1 MANIAVNA
9 TISARD
15 AASKNIKTVNKALGA
30 LGNTASQIGADF
42 RKVALGIAGVAAG
55 VGAFTVSAIK
65 GAAADEA
72 ATAKLTAALKARKL
86 GTDSVLAAVE
96 RQIIA
101 GQKLAFTDDEVRASI
116 EASTR
121 FTKNYSQATKIQNV
135 AMELSRSTGMSL
147 ADATI
152 AVGKAY
158 QGNGGKLL
166 KTLGINA
173 KVIKGQAALN
183 AILAKTKGSAA
194 AYADTLEG
202 SFSVVSIQ
210 AGELK
215 EQFGAAFLPAVT
227 RLFKGLAPY
236 MERFSGVITAL
247 TPKLQRFADQLVTK
261 ILDKLP
267 MLMGQFEAEFPK
279 AIIKVEQFIDKIG
292 GIGKGADDLLGP
304 GGSITLLVTG
314 IGAAFGGLKGAIAAN
329 LVKDGMD
336 PFTALVVANI
346 AAQIPASLAAAL
358 TGSIVNQAIAAY
370 GAKMAAATVTTTVA
384 GGLGGAAGG
393 VAAGVGGTVATGA
406 AGVAG
411 VSAGVV
417 AGALALPVA
426 IPLALKALGFGEGSL
441 AVSGA
446 DPRLIAAAQAT
457 TNNIYIG
464 TGKVDTVVT
473 DSINRTGT
481 FKRGR

>member
-15 AASKNIKTVNKALGA
+15 AASKNIKTVNKALGT

-135 AMELSRSTGMSL
+135 AMELARATGIDL
-147 ADATI
+147 ATATLQ
-152 AVGKAY
+152 VGKAF

-173 KVIKGQAALN
+173 KTISGQKALN
-183 AILAKTKGSAA
+183 AILAKTKGSAV

-236 MERFSGVITAL
+236 MERFSGIITAI

-279 AIIKVEQFIDKIG
+279 AIIKMEQFIDKIG
-292 GIGKGADDLLGP
+292 GIGKGADALLGP

-346 AAQIPASLAAAL
+346 AAQIPASLAGAI
-358 TGSIVNQAIAAY
+358 TSQIVA
-370 GAKMAAATVTTTVA
+370 GAVTKFGVAMAAASTGSAAAGAALAGGAGAVA
-384 GGLGGAAGG
+384 GFGGAAI
-393 VAAGVGGTVATGA
+393 AGA
-406 AGVAG
+406 AALPFG
-411 VSAGVV
+411 
-417 AGALALPVA
+417 LALG
-426 IPLALKALGFGEGSL
+426 LKALGVDKL
-441 AVSGA
+441 AVSGV
-446 DPRLIAAAQAT
+446 PSSFGPNGPI
-457 TNNIYIG
+457 TNNIFIG
-464 TGKVDTVVT
+464 TGKVDTVVS